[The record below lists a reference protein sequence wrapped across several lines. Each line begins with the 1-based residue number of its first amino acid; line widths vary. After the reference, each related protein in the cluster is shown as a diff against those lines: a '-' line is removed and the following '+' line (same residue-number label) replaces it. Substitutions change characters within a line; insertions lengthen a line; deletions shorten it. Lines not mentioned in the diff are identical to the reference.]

1 MPPWPP
7 DTLFQNYAYENTL
20 SIDEIGTILDWIVN
34 GAALG
39 DTTLLPLMP
48 NFSNSS
54 LLGPADLEIQIPT
67 YSSTATSNS
76 DDYVCFSIPT
86 GLTQDKKIRA
96 IEVIP
101 GNIQTVH
108 HVLVSIDENA
118 SSSITVT
125 SNCMAP
131 MGDLVYGYAP
141 GSLPIVYPIDSINKF
156 GVVLPSNSSI
166 VLGMHYPEGSFG
178 QLDSTKVRLYF
189 YPQSTV
195 IRSITTEF
203 LISEG
208 LPPDQPFTLPP
219 NQITPI
225 SSSFGPIMN
234 DMSVMSVFPHMH
246 LLGKEMECFAVTP
259 LNDTI
264 NLIRVNNWDFEWQG
278 FYFFKKFIKIPAGS
292 MMYASGSYDNTVSSS
307 NPNPVTVQSGYNTQD
322 EMFVFLFQFL
332 AYQLGDENIFIENG
346 TISTNTFEGITD
358 FSPKKLL
365 KTTNIIGQTI
375 KSQRNTP
382 LFYIYNDGSVEKK
395 IILE

>member
-1 MPPWPP
+1 
-7 DTLFQNYAYENTL
+7 
-20 SIDEIGTILDWIVN
+20 
-34 GAALG
+34 
-39 DTTLLPLMP
+39 
-48 NFSNSS
+48 
-54 LLGPADLEIQIPT
+54 
-67 YSSTATSNS
+67 
-76 DDYVCFSIPT
+76 
-86 GLTQDKKIRA
+86 
-96 IEVIP
+96 
-101 GNIQTVH
+101 
-108 HVLVSIDENA
+108 
-118 SSSITVT
+118 
-125 SNCMAP
+125 
-131 MGDLVYGYAP
+131 
-141 GSLPIVYPIDSINKF
+141 
-156 GVVLPSNSSI
+156 
-166 VLGMHYPEGSFG
+166 
-178 QLDSTKVRLYF
+178 
-189 YPQSTV
+189 
-195 IRSITTEF
+195 
-203 LISEG
+203 
-208 LPPDQPFTLPP
+208 
-219 NQITPI
+219 
-225 SSSFGPIMN
+225 MN

-346 TISTNTFEGITD
+346 TISTNTFEGITS